1 MYKSLYRKW
10 RPKIFD
16 DVIGQENITNILKN
30 EIISNKISHAYLF
43 TGSRGTGKTSCA
55 KILAKA
61 VNCKNPK
68 DGNPC
73 GECETCK
80 NIESGNCL
88 DIVEIDAA
96 SNNGVENIREMRDEI
111 VFTPGECKYRVYIV
125 DEVHM
130 LSLGAFNAFL
140 KTLEEPPSHVIFIL
154 ATTEIHKLPLTITS
168 RCQKFKFKG
177 ISENNIVKR
186 LKYICS
192 QEKIDIEDSG
202 ANLIA
207 KHAGGAMRDALSIL
221 DQCQNICKCK
231 IDESAIKNMLGI
243 SDEEEVESIV
253 KMIISSNFS
262 ETLKKID
269 EIHLNSGNISGLLK
283 QLTEYFRNLMIIKST
298 GNVDGKDIPD
308 NVSLEDILYCIDKL
322 QESGKNMN
330 LYDNKKL
337 EMETV
342 AVKLCLRFSPKENS
356 SINNSNINSEKN
368 YWEEVIEEMKKNNNL
383 KSLYISL
390 KNSKAHKDG
399 SRILI
404 ECENKMAFEFLK
416 KPEFRFELKNIISKV
431 TGKNYSIGPYIQ
443 ENEKIEKAVD
453 EETEKNPLDDL
464 IKNAKESNIDIVID

>member
-10 RPKIFD
+10 RPKTFD
-16 DVIGQENITNILKN
+16 DVVGQESITNILKN

-61 VNCKNPK
+61 VNCKDPK

-73 GECETCK
+73 GKCETCK

-140 KTLEEPPSHVIFIL
+140 KTLEEPPAHVIFIL
-154 ATTEIHKLPLTITS
+154 ATTEVHKLPLTITS

-177 ISENNIVKR
+177 ISESDIIKR

-202 ANLIA
+202 ASLIA

-221 DQCQNICKCK
+221 DQCQNICKSK
-231 IDESAIKNMLGI
+231 IDESAIKNMLGL
-243 SDEEEVESIV
+243 SEEEEVDFIV
-253 KMIISSNFS
+253 KMIFSSDFS
-262 ETLKKID
+262 EVLKKID
-269 EIHLNSGNISGLLK
+269 EICLNSGNISGLLK
-283 QLTEYFRNLMIIKST
+283 QITEYFRNLMILKST
-298 GNVDGKDIPD
+298 GNIYKKDMLNNI
-308 NVSLEDILYCIDKL
+308 SLEDILYCIDKL

-337 EMETV
+337 EMETL
-342 AVKLCLRFSPKENS
+342 AVKLCLRFSSKENK
-356 SINNSNINSEKN
+356 SINTNTDLKN
-368 YWEEVIEEMKKNNNL
+368 DYWEKVLEEMKKSNSL

-399 SRILI
+399 NRILI

-416 KPEFRFELKNIISKV
+416 KPEFRFELKNIISNV
-431 TGKNYSIGPYIQ
+431 TGINYSIGPYIN
-443 ENEKIEKAVD
+443 ENEKTTN
-453 EETEKNPLDDL
+453 EETEKNPLDVL
-464 IKNAKESNIDIVID
+464 IKNAKESNIGIVIDQEE